1 MTKIYTRS
9 YIAGHYGVSPET
21 ARRAICVLSDLDI
34 VVSEKGSGVT
44 IKSRQNASNFIKQFN
59 KRETIESIKEKK
71 YFKVLTAKKTRDG
84 ARLNQYLSELIQ
96 ASEHFRS
103 MNPFMPFEIH
113 ITKDCHYL
121 NRNLSDIQF
130 WQNTGATVIAVR
142 KQDAL
147 LRSPGPYIELCEN
160 DILYFL
166 PQDDSTQRVTEF
178 LYPPKEE

>member
-1 MTKIYTRS
+1 MEYQIKNKISMPRYQQIAVEIATRIANEEYKVGDKIYTRS

-59 KRETIESIKEKK
+59 KRET
-71 YFKVLTAKKTRDG
+71 
-84 ARLNQYLSELIQ
+84 
-96 ASEHFRS
+96 

-142 KQDAL
+142 KQDEL
-147 LRSPGPYIELCEN
+147 LRSPGPYIELCEH

>member
-1 MTKIYTRS
+1 MEYQIKNKISMPRYQQIAVEIATRIANEEYKVGDKIYTRS

-44 IKSRQNASNFIKQFN
+44 IKSRQMEA
-59 KRETIESIKEKK
+59 
-71 YFKVLTAKKTRDG
+71 
-84 ARLNQYLSELIQ
+84 LNQYLSELIQ

-142 KQDAL
+142 KQDEL
-147 LRSPGPYIELCEN
+147 LRSPGPYIELCEH

>member
-1 MTKIYTRS
+1 M
-9 YIAGHYGVSPET
+9 
-21 ARRAICVLSDLDI
+21 
-34 VVSEKGSGVT
+34 SEKGSGVT

-59 KRETIESIKEKK
+59 KRETIESIKEKIFQSVDHQK
-71 YFKVLTAKKTRDG
+71 QEMEA
-84 ARLNQYLSELIQ
+84 LNQYLSELIQ

-142 KQDAL
+142 KQDEL
-147 LRSPGPYIELCEN
+147 LRSPGPYIELCEH